1 MLTSKMLNM
10 MNIKN
15 IIKTKGLFFGLL
27 ATCLLLGSC
36 GDLDIVPEGKTALDK
51 TSDLELLLNQKV
63 LYDAPNEFLG
73 VVVNESYGTE
83 ATTLENQLRTKNT
96 LKYAYLSYDESVDRA
111 KLNTKDNFYTE
122 VYSDVNTMNVVIS
135 KIDGAT
141 GDDNI
146 KPTIKAEAQ
155 ITRAFYLYL
164 VANIYAKQY
173 DEATVDSENGIAYPT
188 DAVVENKPQ
197 LPLKECYEKMLED
210 CSDDNIAALYDESN
224 INRITKCGG
233 NAVKAMI
240 LFQMKKYSEALPYAL
255 KAFQYNSNIED
266 RSSVLAKGTWKLLP
280 NDGNM
285 ILYISPMLDSWAYP
299 SGEQLSLE
307 TVSLFEEGDYVKDH
321 SSYWDSEYGESDSGI
336 PGCLE
341 AYGYQ
346 AYCTPW
352 GFTVED
358 VMYMAAECYIRTG
371 KIQEGLDLVNKVRKN
386 RIDTEHYQPFTAT
399 NEKDAMALLQR
410 SKFIEC
416 IGSYINF
423 FDRKRWNTEADYK
436 KTIVRDLGD
445 LGKFTIAPDSK
456 LWVWPFPLRVMQ
468 NNSSFKLNY

>member
-1 MLTSKMLNM
+1 MQNM
-10 MNIKN
+10 MNITK
-15 IIKTKGLFFGLL
+15 IIKSKGVLFSLL
-27 ATCLLLGSC
+27 ASGLSMSSC
-36 GDLDIVPEGKTALDK
+36 GDLDIVPEGQTTLEKTA
-51 TSDLELLLNQKV
+51 DLELLLNQKQ
-63 LYDAPNEFLG
+63 LYDAPNKFLG
-73 VVVNESYGTE
+73 ILVNETYGT
-83 ATTLENQLRTKNT
+83 AFTTLESQLRTTNT
-96 LKYAYLSYDESVDRA
+96 LSYAYLAYDESVDRA
-111 KLNTKDNFYTE
+111 KLNTKDNFYTKA
-122 VYSDVNTMNVVIS
+122 YSTINTMNVLLS
-135 KIDGAT
+135 KIDGAK
-141 GDDNI
+141 GDDNL

-155 ITRAFYLYL
+155 ITRAYYLYL

-173 DEATVDSENGIAYPT
+173 DEATIDSENGIAYPT

-210 CSDDNIAALYDESN
+210 CSDENIAALYDNSY
-224 INRITKCGG
+224 INRVTKCGG
-233 NAVKAMI
+233 NAIKAMI

-255 KAFQYNSNIED
+255 KALQYNSKIED
-266 RSSVLAKGTWKLLP
+266 RSSVLDKGTWKLLP

-285 ILYISPMLDSWAYP
+285 ILYISLMLDSWNYP

-307 TVSLFEEGDYVKDH
+307 TVSLFEDGDYVRYH
-321 SSYWDSEYGESDSGI
+321 SDYWDEEYGEEDSGI

-346 AYCTPW
+346 VYCTPW

-386 RIDTEHYQPFTAT
+386 RIDTEHYQPFSAST
-399 NEKDAMALLQR
+399 EKEAMALLQR
-410 SKFIEC
+410 AKFIEC

-436 KTIVRDLGD
+436 KTIVRDLGEV
-445 LGKFTIAPDSK
+445 GKFTLAPDSK
-456 LWVWPFPLRVMQ
+456 LWVWPFPLRVME
-468 NNSSFKLNY
+468 NNSNFKQNY